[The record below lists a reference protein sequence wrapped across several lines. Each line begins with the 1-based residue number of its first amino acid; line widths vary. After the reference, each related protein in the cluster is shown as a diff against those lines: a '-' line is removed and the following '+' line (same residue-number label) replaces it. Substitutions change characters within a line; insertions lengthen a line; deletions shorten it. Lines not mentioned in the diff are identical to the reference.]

1 MVPEYN
7 HQPLQ
12 QKLTIIKKLNQMQNY
27 VKPHISTNKAE
38 ADDQTKMG
46 KQCE

>member
-1 MVPEYN
+1 
-7 HQPLQ
+7 
-12 QKLTIIKKLNQMQNY
+12 MQNY

-46 KQCE
+46 KQCEWQGIMDTLLPLDAITV